1 MGQPLLVRAG
11 PLTRVHRLALP
22 FKVAIDLT
30 MTPHRVVTEGKF
42 GDEPGGWCSLV
53 GKKGYGVGLWKALRG
68 GWEAFK
74 ARTIFIVGNRRRTKF
89 WLDVLYEDAPL
100 KDSFPF
106 LFSFASN
113 KKAWVGLL
121 RRLHVLGKSSEDD
134 NLVDLE
140 EYQEWEVLR

>member
-1 MGQPLLVRAG
+1 MIGFNLGSLLKHLKILFFLGTTLITSWEGLGLGSCLLIKPCLKREF
-11 PLTRVHRLALP
+11 LWRQ
-22 FKVAIDLT
+22 
-30 MTPHRVVTEGKF
+30 VTVGKF

-113 KKAWVGLL
+113 KKAWV
-121 RRLHVLGKSSEDD
+121 VST
-134 NLVDLE
+134 
-140 EYQEWEVLR
+140 